1 MILNEIISLMKHF
14 IYFLNHEYVTNFS
27 GRDSMLSDLLD
38 TLSRSKNDVR
48 NFK

>member
-1 MILNEIISLMKHF
+1 MKYFDH
-14 IYFLNHEYVTNFS
+14 FLNHQYFTNFS